1 MVTGRGH
8 LQAERAGIEES
19 LLSGKAE
26 NPHPPLRGIL
36 TAGGRS
42 RPEQGKE
49 GTVTGES
56 GMRDLP
62 REGIAMGDLGM
73 RDLLKEGIAMGAQG
87 MLELL
92 NGEIVSE
99 QDQVGEMKEGTV

>member
-1 MVTGRGH
+1 
-8 LQAERAGIEES
+8 
-19 LLSGKAE
+19 LSGKAE